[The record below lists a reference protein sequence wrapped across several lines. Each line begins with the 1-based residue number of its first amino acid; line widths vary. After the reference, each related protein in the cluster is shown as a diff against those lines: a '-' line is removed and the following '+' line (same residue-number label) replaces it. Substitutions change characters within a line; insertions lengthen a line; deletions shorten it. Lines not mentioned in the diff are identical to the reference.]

1 MGGQWYATCFC
12 LLLSWGFLLSGA
24 VAQQTS
30 PNLKFHAFVFQHP
43 SMNFDDTQHH
53 AYRNR
58 NRDSPSFYPG
68 PSLTTP
74 QAGSPEI
81 LPREF
86 PVYRMEDSSEYGAEI
101 NDEMQVES
109 LKKFLVVPSG
119 LHSRSRQYERPQ
131 TFVLQCHRLESAVG
145 RIETHL

>member
-1 MGGQWYATCFC
+1 MSRDNITSLQIPASRAKPWAANGLPHASACC
-12 LLLSWGFLLSGA
+12 LVGGFLLSGA

-58 NRDSPSFYPG
+58 NLDSPSFYPG

-74 QAGSPEI
+74 QADSPEI

-86 PVYRMEDSSEYGAEI
+86 PVYRMEHSSEYGAEI
-101 NDEMQVES
+101 NDEMQAGS
-109 LKKFLVVPSG
+109 LNKNFCSSKRIALKKS
-119 LHSRSRQYERPQ
+119 
-131 TFVLQCHRLESAVG
+131 T
-145 RIETHL
+145 I